1 MQCERDAGGID
12 TDYGSS
18 NGYLKAVEKGAS
30 KAFWEEMKF
39 QMNLE
44 GCKGLGRTSL
54 SEFVKS
60 INS

>member
-1 MQCERDAGGID
+1 MLKRIPKSSREREG
-12 TDYGSS
+12 T
-18 NGYLKAVEKGAS
+18 S

-44 GCKGLGRTSL
+44 GCKGLGRTRH